1 MKRME
6 EYKNLMQ
13 ELDAPAPQTEHTLD
27 RAIKRNARRKRIVRP
42 VTGFTAAFIC
52 FVLLVNL
59 CIPVAYACSKI
70 PFLRELTEAV
80 TFSRSLTDALDN
92 QYVQPL
98 HLWQVDND
106 VTATIEY
113 LIVDQKQVNI
123 FYRLDSE
130 KYTHMSE
137 HPQILDADGSRPSPC
152 TYSPNAWDVPNGDLR
167 SITINFI
174 EENVPNSLRMIL
186 DITDEGSW
194 QAEDI
199 VTDNSPE
206 AVPIEDEL
214 MNHPEEYMPDYIA
227 HFDFLLEFD
236 PEFTAAGKTIPIN
249 RTVTLDGQDIILTD
263 MQIYPTHLRLN
274 ISDAPEN
281 TAWIRRLDFYIETDW
296 GMKFDPISNGI
307 TATGTTDSPM
317 MTSYY
322 ADSSYFYEAKHIKI
336 VITGAEWLKKDM
348 ERVHLDLNSGNIDS
362 LPEGC
367 TLDRVTRK
375 ENGWVLRFLAE
386 QKASN
391 QSHQLFSSIYYDPD
405 GNECSIDSWTT
416 SFTDEGAEGKE
427 RYFYETFPLQD
438 YPYDE
443 VWLCPN
449 YSHDWTAEI
458 PIVIDV
464 Q

>member
-1 MKRME
+1 MNRME
-6 EYKNLMQ
+6 EYKDLMQ

-27 RAIKRNARRKRIVRP
+27 RAIKRNVRRKRIVRP
-42 VTGFTAAFIC
+42 ITGFAAAFTF

-59 CIPVAYACSKI
+59 STPVAYACSKI
-70 PFLRELTEAV
+70 PLLRELAEAV
-80 TFSRSLTDALDN
+80 TFSRSLTDAVDN

-113 LIVDQKQVNI
+113 LIVDQKQVNV

-137 HPQILDADGSRPSPC
+137 HPQILDADRNAPSPC
-152 TYSPNAWDVPNGDLR
+152 VYGPNAWDVPNGELR
-167 SITINFI
+167 SITIDFI
-174 EENVPNSLRMIL
+174 EENVPHSLRMIL
-186 DITDEGSW
+186 DISDEGSW
-194 QAEDI
+194 QEEAI
-199 VTDNSPE
+199 VTETPPE
-206 AVPIEDEL
+206 ASYVEDEL
-214 MNHPEEYMPDYIA
+214 MMDPKEYIPNYIA

-236 PEFTAAGKTIPIN
+236 PEFTAVGKTIPLN
-249 RTVTLDGQDIILTD
+249 QTVTLDRQDIILTD

-274 ISDAPEN
+274 VTDAPEN
-281 TAWIRRLDFYIETDW
+281 TAWLRRLDFYIETDW

-317 MTSYY
+317 MTSYR

-336 VITGAEWLKKDM
+336 LITGAEWLEKDM
-348 ERVHLDLNSGNIDS
+348 ERVHLDLNTGNVDS

-367 TLDRVTRK
+367 TLDHIIRK
-375 ENGWVLRFLAE
+375 ENGWILHFLAK
-386 QKASN
+386 QQASN

-405 GNECSIDSWTT
+405 GAECSIDSWTT
-416 SFTDEGAEGKE
+416 SFTDEGAREKEG
-427 RYFYETFPLQD
+427 YFYETFPLRD

-449 YSHDWTAEI
+449 YSHEWTAEK
-458 PIVIDV
+458 PIAIVV
-464 Q
+464 R